1 MDKARKKEIAKEWQE
16 RERSQGVFAVRC
28 AVTGQVWVSS
38 TPNLDRQR
46 NSVWFTLRL
55 GSHPNREA
63 QAAWNTHGE
72 GAFAYEIVE
81 ALDEGDSTPAGF
93 KDRLK
98 DRERHW
104 REALEAKALVG

>member
-1 MDKARKKEIAKEWQE
+1 MDKARKKEIAREWLE

-28 AVTGQVWVSS
+28 AATGQVWTSS

-55 GSHPNREA
+55 GTHPNRDI

-81 ALDEGDSTPAGF
+81 AVEEEGFTTAGF

-104 REALEAKALVG
+104 REALGAKALVG